1 MSGINEAARI
11 SNGGKDG
18 GETAGQ
24 VSLEMCVGAQ
34 MGKLSA
40 WHFQVL

>member
-1 MSGINEAARI
+1 MGGINEEKM
-11 SNGGKDG
+11 GGK
-18 GETAGQ
+18 TAGQ

-40 WHFQVL
+40 RHFQVL